1 MISTLTVMLGLFWSF
16 RAQCPEKNFTSKSR
30 DSRKKINTEK
40 KNDEQNP
47 KQIQATTRARG
58 YHKETKKH
66 EGKQKKVNPR
76 DPRPA
81 TTHKEGSSK
90 AARFKLRLQQ
100 HGSCAAQ
107 MTSPWTVSRKVHY
120 DSTKA
125 FDFTSGIHPL
135 IINLIR
141 RTWARRLAQQ
151 GEKTPTTWRNPPDP
165 EPADLQTIKRPG
177 RFRPPGSS
185 GRPTRVKEDNGVT

>member
-1 MISTLTVMLGLFWSF
+1 M
-16 RAQCPEKNFTSKSR
+16 
-30 DSRKKINTEK
+30 
-40 KNDEQNP
+40 
-47 KQIQATTRARG
+47 
-58 YHKETKKH
+58 
-66 EGKQKKVNPR
+66 NPR

-125 FDFTSGIHPL
+125 FDFTSGVHPP
-135 IINLIR
+135 IISLLR

-185 GRPTRVKEDNGVT
+185 GRPTRVKEDNGVAEAVRFLSRRSRFGSARQTAGRLYRPARPDPI